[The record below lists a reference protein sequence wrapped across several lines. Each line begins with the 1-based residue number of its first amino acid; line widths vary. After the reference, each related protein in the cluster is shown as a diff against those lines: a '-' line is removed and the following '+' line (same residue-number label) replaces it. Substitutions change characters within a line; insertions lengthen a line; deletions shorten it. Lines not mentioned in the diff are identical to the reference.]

1 MNSWKPDG
9 VYTSPWLHRDATP
22 FIREAIRFRRRLI
35 PYLYSLMHEAV
46 THGTPPLQP
55 LFTWFEDD
63 PLAFEDGDAFMLGPF
78 LLGCPVTAPGVRE
91 VTPYLPNGPEC
102 WFDFWSEECLP
113 AGSVARMAAPLD
125 RLPLA
130 VPAGAILPLADTSSA
145 TNDAATARY
154 SCIFPGPDRG
164 ASRFDLW
171 EDDGI
176 TPASPHTKLSLE
188 LAWTP
193 ELIHLS
199 AAGTGHFSLPYKTL
213 TVVLPKSERRPIQ
226 LTSLPGAPLLA
237 VGSYGNAA
245 HA

>member
-1 MNSWKPDG
+1 
-9 VYTSPWLHRDATP
+9 
-22 FIREAIRFRRRLI
+22 
-35 PYLYSLMHEAV
+35 
-46 THGTPPLQP
+46 
-55 LFTWFEDD
+55 
-63 PLAFEDGDAFMLGPF
+63 
-78 LLGCPVTAPGVRE
+78 
-91 VTPYLPNGPEC
+91 
-102 WFDFWSEECLP
+102 
-113 AGSVARMAAPLD
+113 VARIAAPLD

-130 VPAGAILPLADTSSA
+130 VPAGAILPLAETSSA

-154 SCIFPGPDRG
+154 VCLFPGPDRG

-199 AAGTGHFSLPYKTL
+199 AAGTGHFTLPYKTL
-213 TVVLPKSERRPIQ
+213 IVALPKSERRPIQ